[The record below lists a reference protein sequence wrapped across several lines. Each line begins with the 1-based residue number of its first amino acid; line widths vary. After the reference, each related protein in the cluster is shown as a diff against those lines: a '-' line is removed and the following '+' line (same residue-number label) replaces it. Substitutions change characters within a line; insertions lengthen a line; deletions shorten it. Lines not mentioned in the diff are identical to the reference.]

1 MFSYLKGPSYVA
13 PSVARPIL
21 FCTIC
26 GKARMCMAVGVDS
39 VGFEESFKELYDD
52 VGIKMSTETT
62 HVLSTA

>member
-1 MFSYLKGPSYVA
+1 
-13 PSVARPIL
+13 
-21 FCTIC
+21 
-26 GKARMCMAVGVDS
+26 MAVGVDS